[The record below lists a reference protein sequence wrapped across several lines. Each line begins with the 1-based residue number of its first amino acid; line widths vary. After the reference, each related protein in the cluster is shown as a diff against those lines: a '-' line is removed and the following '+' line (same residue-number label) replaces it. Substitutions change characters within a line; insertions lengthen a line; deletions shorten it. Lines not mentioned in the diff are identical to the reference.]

1 MPIKTGL
8 DCRKGFA
15 HTNHSSG
22 NSCKSK
28 IGKGLRPHQPQLWKF
43 LWKPAWAAQ
52 GEYPSHHS
60 GLVFEAW
67 TNRLFM
73 ATQNVLI
80 QVKSNLGCIKGFIRR
95 SGNPCENQPWL
106 QKRLRPCQAQ
116 LWEFLV
122 KTSLGCGKGFAH
134 TNHSSG
140 NSCKNQPGLQK
151 AVRPHQPQLWKRLWK
166 PA

>member
-28 IGKGLRPHQPQLWKF
+28 IGKGLGPHQPQLWKF

-80 QVKSNLGCIKGFIRR
+80 QVKSNLGCIKGSIRR

-122 KTSLGCGKGFAH
+122 KPAWAAERVSPTPTTALGIPVE
-134 TNHSSG
+134 TSSG
-140 NSCKNQPGLQK
+140 CRNER
-151 AVRPHQPQLWKRLWK
+151 RP
-166 PA
+166 